1 MHIVCTHQCFLW
13 FKPRGH
19 HCVTW
24 RTAQANT
31 PLCSVGLGQHCDQ
44 AGWLPLLWTLPPFLL
59 FLPVASPAIPLL
71 DGPAHPL
78 GYGVSSVISL
88 GALRGK
94 GTGPPEVQGADGH
107 YPGPPGCL
115 LPVKPQSLCGLCLTL
130 KQSNTDLGAGLC
142 GKNESAWAL
151 SGKPLAGAVGR
162 NSLLSIQ

>member
-1 MHIVCTHQCFLW
+1 MHIVCAHQCFLW

-31 PLCSVGLGQHCDQ
+31 LLCSVGLGQHCDQ

-88 GALRGK
+88 GAK
-94 GTGPPEVQGADGH
+94 GLDRQRCREQTATTLDLQDA
-107 YPGPPGCL
+107 YCL
-115 LPVKPQSLCGLCLTL
+115 
-130 KQSNTDLGAGLC
+130 
-142 GKNESAWAL
+142 
-151 SGKPLAGAVGR
+151 
-162 NSLLSIQ
+162 